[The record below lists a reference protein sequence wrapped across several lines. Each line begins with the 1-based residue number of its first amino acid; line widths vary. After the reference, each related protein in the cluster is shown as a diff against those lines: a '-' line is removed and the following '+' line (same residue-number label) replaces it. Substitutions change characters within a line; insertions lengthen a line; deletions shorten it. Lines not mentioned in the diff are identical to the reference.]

1 MNSAAGEI
9 TQLLTRIAAGDNA
22 AEDLLIPLVYGE
34 LRRMAARY
42 MRGERADHTLQAT
55 ALVHETFLRIR
66 GHESL
71 DWQNR
76 GHFFA
81 VAAQQMRRILVDH
94 ARSVR
99 AEKRSGR
106 RQRIPLDSVFVYVEE
121 QSEELIALDEAL
133 NRLSVLDARQCRV
146 VELKFFGGL
155 SMEEI
160 AAVLGVSSRTVK
172 RDFNM
177 ARAWLFG
184 ELSRAISDDRGA
196 LGPA

>member
-1 MNSAAGEI
+1 MEAPEGEI
-9 TQLLTRIAAGDNA
+9 TQLLSRLAAGDA
-22 AEDLLIPLVYGE
+22 SAEELLIPLVYGE

-42 MRGERADHTLQAT
+42 MRAERTEHTLQAT
-55 ALVHETFLRIR
+55 ALVHEAFLRIR
-66 GHESL
+66 GQEAM
-71 DWQNR
+71 DWKNR
-76 GHFFA
+76 AHFFA

-94 ARSVR
+94 ARNVR

-106 RQRIPLDSVFVYVEE
+106 RQRIPLDTVFIYAEE
-121 QSEELIALDEAL
+121 QSAELIALDEAL
-133 NRLSVLDARQCRV
+133 DRLSAWDSRQCRV

-160 AAVLGVSSRTVK
+160 GAVLGVSSRTAK

-184 ELSRAISDDRGA
+184 ELTRGEGNDRGEM
-196 LGPA
+196 GPS